1 MLIRSL
7 IEELFSSG
15 TTVLASNLFKNLP
28 VRKQYY
34 NTSKKKKDE
43 LKKVEDL
50 VTSYAV
56 IRHDVRFTLRH
67 NKELLWQVWW
77 MWFFISQ
84 CQKSKCPKMYFG
96 INWSVGTEQFWIPLP
111 LYHPVFTGNFSPI
124 HWVRPV
130 MKLGYLSS
138 SPHPHLNLYESSVD
152 FEPRSVYL
160 NYIVLTVILQR
171 LSSKD
176 CLKF

>member
-1 MLIRSL
+1 MLINWG
-7 IEELFSSG
+7 IVFSPG

-50 VTSYAV
+50 VTSYGV

-67 NKELLWQVWW
+67 NKELLWQVWQ
-77 MWFFISQ
+77 MWFCISL
-84 CQKSKCPKMYFG
+84 CQKSKCSKMCFG
-96 INWSVGTEQFWIPLP
+96 IKWSIGTE
-111 LYHPVFTGNFSPI
+111 TTEGMNSPM

-130 MKLGYLSS
+130 MILGYLSS
-138 SPHPHLNLYESSVD
+138 PPSPPQSKPLWIYSWLWTMIGIFKFHCSD
-152 FEPRSVYL
+152 CD
-160 NYIVLTVILQR
+160 IAR
-171 LSSKD
+171 LSTKD